1 MSGKFDFLHEDK
13 HQSLPQTGCIAFTGQ
28 ARHTQ
33 LTQNNK
39 FAIRLQYLKK
49 DGRED
54 VYFLHADKHE
64 SILQVDT
71 IDQNKFTISL
81 QYLKKEVRVEVDF
94 LCRLASQLFIN

>member
-1 MSGKFDFLHEDK
+1 MKTNIKVFHKLVV
-13 HQSLPQTGCIAFTGQ
+13 SLLLVK

-33 LTQNNK
+33 RTQNNK
-39 FAIRLQYLKK
+39 FVIHLQYLKK

-71 IDQNKFTISL
+71 IDQSKFKISL
-81 QYLKKEVRVEVDF
+81 QYLKKEVRVEDDF
-94 LCRLASQLFIN
+94 LCRLASHLFIN